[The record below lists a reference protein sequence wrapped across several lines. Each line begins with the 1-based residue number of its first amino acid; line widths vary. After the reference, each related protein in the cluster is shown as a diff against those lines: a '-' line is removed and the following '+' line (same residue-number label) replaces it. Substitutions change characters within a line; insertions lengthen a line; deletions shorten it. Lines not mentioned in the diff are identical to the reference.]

1 MSNKISVITVV
12 YNDVKNICATMESFF
27 SQTWEDKE
35 YIVIDGGSTDG
46 TADVIKEYADRLAY
60 WCSEKDRGVYDA
72 MNKGI
77 KHSNGDWIN
86 ILNSGDFFASETSLE
101 DAISNCNP
109 EDADIIYGDSL
120 MLKNGNVFYRPTTD
134 CVSLLSKM
142 PIYRHGSSLVRAEI
156 HKSHLFD
163 LSKKSVYG
171 FALDW
176 YLIYT
181 LYKNKFRFVK
191 TNAVIEAYDMEGMSN
206 QPLKGEILN
215 YRIISSDGFTF
226 GKLFYFIKSYART
239 AFINSSLYRAL
250 CKFILGTYTNTIV
263 PHLPIWSLR
272 RKALSIIGT
281 FIGKETYI
289 DRHCHIMSPN
299 KLKVGNFTHI
309 NRMTTL
315 DARGGLT
322 IGDSVSVSH
331 GVMIMS
337 GSHDFNS
344 RQFLVRFLPI
354 TIEDYV
360 WIGCGAIILQN
371 VTIGKGAVVAAGAV
385 VTKDVPPYSVVGGIP
400 AKIIGHRSEDLDYK
414 CKP

>member
-1 MSNKISVITVV
+1 MANKISVITVV
-12 YNDVKNICATMESFF
+12 YNDVKNIRNTMESFF

-46 TADVIKEYADRLAY
+46 TADVIREYADRLAF
-60 WCSEKDRGVYDA
+60 WCSEKDEGVYDA
-72 MNKGI
+72 MNKGVM
-77 KHSNGDWIN
+77 HSKGDWVN
-86 ILNSGDFFASETSLE
+86 ILNSGDFYASETSLE
-101 DAISNCNP
+101 DAIRNCKP
-109 EDADIIYGDSL
+109 EEADIIYGDSI

-134 CVSLLSKM
+134 CVSLLSRM

-163 LSKKSVYG
+163 LSKKYIYG

-181 LYKNKFRFVK
+181 LYKNNYRFVR
-191 TNAVIEAYDMEGMSN
+191 TNAVIEAFDMEGMSN
-206 QPLKGEILN
+206 KPLTGEILN
-215 YRIISSDGFTF
+215 YRIISSDGFSF
-226 GKLFYFIKSYART
+226 GKLFYFIKSYCRVL
-239 AFINSSLYRAL
+239 FVNSSLYRAIS
-250 CKFILGTYTNTIV
+250 KFVLGTYTNTIV
-263 PHLPIWSLR
+263 SHIPIWCLR
-272 RKALSIIGT
+272 RKALALMGME
-281 FIGKETYI
+281 IGKQTYI
-289 DRHCHIMSPN
+289 DRHCHIMSLN
-299 KLKVGNFTHI
+299 KLKVGNYTHI

-315 DARGGLT
+315 DARGGLK
-322 IGDSVSVSH
+322 IGNSVSVSH

-344 RQFLVRFLPI
+344 KGFLVKFLPI

-360 WIGCGAIILQN
+360 WIGCGAIVLQN
-371 VTIGKGAVVAAGAV
+371 IKIGKGAVVAAGAV

-400 AKIIGHRSEDLDYK
+400 AKIIGHRNENLDYK